1 MARPS
6 KSLKVPKAMQETFD
20 AITELTDRVCA
31 EHLTEEYAELA
42 RQAAAALARKRP
54 SPLTSGW
61 AKSWACGI
69 VYALGYVNF
78 LWDGN
83 AEPYMS
89 TEDLC
94 ECFDVSQGTGY
105 AKSKAVRDALDL
117 MQLDRDW
124 CLPSHMADNPLIWM
138 ISVND
143 VMMDA
148 RRAPREIKE
157 AAYKQGI
164 IPYIPAKDGT
174 PAADQT
180 LTTGLIP
187 GPDSRV
193 YQIKVTLLGV
203 QPSVWRYF
211 QVLSEST
218 LYDLHCVLQV
228 VMGWQESHLH
238 MFAAGED
245 EYATRYDGMD
255 LGRGVIEDDTVTLA
269 EVAPSKGMKFEYLYD
284 FGDSWRHE
292 VLVQN
297 ILEPDPH
304 ATYPVCL
311 GGERACPPEDCGG
324 IWGYEDLLQALRDPE
339 HEEHDE
345 LLEWLGGT
353 FDPEAFDLA
362 RTNRALNEAKAQ
374 GYVR

>member
-6 KSLKVPKAMQETFD
+6 KSLKVPKAMQSTFD

-31 EHLTEEYAELA
+31 EHLNEEYAELA
-42 RQAAAALARKRP
+42 RQATAALARKRP
-54 SPLTSGW
+54 SPLARGW
-61 AKSWACGI
+61 AKSWACG
-69 VYALGYVNF
+69 VLYALGYINF
-78 LWDGN
+78 LWDPN
-83 AEPYMS
+83 TEPYMS
-89 TEDLC
+89 TEGLC
-94 ECFDVSQGTGY
+94 DCFGVSQSTGY
-105 AKSKAVRDALDL
+105 AKSRTVRDALNMKEWDS
-117 MQLDRDW
+117 DW
-124 CLPSHMADNPLIWM
+124 CLPSQMADNPLLWM
-138 ISVND
+138 VSVNGLA
-143 VMMDA
+143 MDA
-148 RRAPREIKE
+148 RWASREIQE

-180 LTTGLIP
+180 LTNELVP

-203 QPSVWRYF
+203 QPPVWRYF
-211 QVLSEST
+211 QVLGEST

-238 MFAAGED
+238 MFAAGEE
-245 EYATRYDGMD
+245 EYTTLYDGVD
-255 LGRGVIEDDTVTLA
+255 LGREVIEDDTVTLA
-269 EVAPSKGMKFEYLYD
+269 EVAPSEGMKFEYLYD

-292 VLVQN
+292 VLVQK
-297 ILEPDPH
+297 ILEPDPD
-304 ATYPVCL
+304 AAYPVCL

-324 IWGYEDLLQALRDPE
+324 IWGYEELLEALGHPD

-345 LLEWLGGT
+345 LLEWLGGS
-353 FDPEAFDLA
+353 FDPEAFDLD
-362 RTNRALNEAKAQ
+362 RTNRALKEAKAQ